1 MNDAGE
7 GLRLQESPVPPA
19 QWGALGMAR
28 GAAVRGDG
36 KQVMDVGVFIF
47 LFSSFYM
54 LEWGEVGR
62 RSRVRKTQLDMS
74 HI

>member
-1 MNDAGE
+1 
-7 GLRLQESPVPPA
+7 
-19 QWGALGMAR
+19 
-28 GAAVRGDG
+28 
-36 KQVMDVGVFIF
+36 MDVGVFIF